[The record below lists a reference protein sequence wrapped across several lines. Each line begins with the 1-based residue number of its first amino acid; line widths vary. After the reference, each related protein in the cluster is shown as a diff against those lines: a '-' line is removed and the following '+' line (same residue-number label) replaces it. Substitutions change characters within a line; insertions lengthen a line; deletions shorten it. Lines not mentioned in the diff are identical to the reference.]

1 MLFFHRRKSLF
12 PYLVIFLS
20 LVLVLFMFYAFSFQ
34 KNRVIQTDDAVIAVT
49 TEDYKKEVKPV
60 LDSFDQ
66 KISLAKDPLAQLVA
80 VEESLNE
87 LLALRVPTEYQ
98 SVHLNL
104 ALALNA
110 MKETLRTGDRNIDA
124 ALLQWQTAEQML
136 EE

>member
-34 KNRVIQTDDAVIAVT
+34 KNRVIQTDDAVITVT

-66 KISLAKDPLAQLVA
+66 KINLAKDPLAQLVA